1 MGEVVD
7 DALDDARG
15 LIATGDAGE
24 GVLLGREAGG
34 LEVLND
40 RVDAKVEAV
49 GLLGRAQL
57 LVLAQE

>member
-1 MGEVVD
+1 VD
-7 DALDDARG
+7 DALDDMRR
-15 LIATGDAGE
+15 LIATGNASE

-34 LEVLND
+34 LEVLDD
-40 RVDAKVEAV
+40 RVNAKVVAV